1 EQKILNYIK
10 SNPRVTYEILAEEF
24 SVSTSTIKR
33 NIAKLT
39 KSGFLERKGGK
50 RYGYWEVVDFVE

>member
-1 EQKILNYIK
+1 MQPTQNRRKFLRRFCIMI
-10 SNPRVTYEILAEEF
+10 TI
-24 SVSTSTIKR
+24 TIKR

-50 RYGYWEVVDFVE
+50 RYGYWEVVDSIE